1 MNHLIDMA
9 YPPLRTTWNIQG
21 WRADRYCLIIADT
34 ERMNLTTYHA
44 NIQERNADTMSET
57 VETGATDVF
66 VDKIQREADQLQRIQ
81 AKTFTKALNALKI
94 TSTPIQDIFHDLRDG
109 KRLLDIVGHFLGLS
123 LVCLSIFSCSK

>member
-1 MNHLIDMA
+1 
-9 YPPLRTTWNIQG
+9 
-21 WRADRYCLIIADT
+21 
-34 ERMNLTTYHA
+34 MNLTTYHA

-123 LVCLSIFSCSK
+123 LVCLSIFRCSK